1 MGMGMELGNFLRRS
15 ADENVE
21 SADGNRKWARPAVLV
36 PSAMGLAA
44 LAAVPFLGLSGSHG
58 YESVLTGAGAP
69 GCYDMVSLAIG
80 GRGDV
85 PSSNANNQFIVA
97 ADGTVLPASKAGNY
111 SSHWV
116 DPVVNAPSAT
126 VGSDSY
132 AAIYVDYPANMASY
146 EDAVD
151 AGVANTKTV
160 MQSIAKE
167 CPDTK
172 FSVVGYS
179 EGADVARRLAMDVGN
194 QPADDITIV
203 DPNSVVGVVILAD
216 AGRAAGEGPFPG
228 AKDPNNPDN
237 FDVAYQNGTKVAA
250 GQGAMPGTGGS
261 FGALEGKV
269 ASFCSEGDL
278 TCALPESTSLLH
290 LAVNVARQ
298 VNVDSLQKEGL
309 TVANGPE
316 VAAVIGRIALAALNE
331 IATQD
336 DWMQSDET
344 FLDVLI
350 KVSDPYYE
358 PEKTA
363 SVAEMT
369 QFTTKELLNVAY
381 LPAKLRNEV
390 IGAIENN
397 QNTIQVV
404 QSDPYQQTL
413 GEGVGHHFDYWR
425 DADAANGKPMTSAQY
440 AAAWLTHLA
449 EQAENGQLSTT
460 EVPDAVDLAASGS
473 SSATA
478 SATATGASPTTKLKA
493 AVGANAAAGG
503 TTTTDA
509 TTATGAATTEATTSA
524 EASAEAAA
532 ELPASPQV
540 TTTEAAQ
547 APATKEAASNAEDP
561 IPAGSKSAAV
571 TTTTEPA
578 PTR

>member
-1 MGMGMELGNFLRRS
+1 MELRNFWRRP
-15 ADENVE
+15 AEENVE
-21 SADGNRKWARPAVLV
+21 GVDRNRKWARPAVLV
-36 PSAMGLAA
+36 PSALGLAA
-44 LAAVPFLGLSGSHG
+44 LASVPFLGLSGSHG

-97 ADGTVLPASKAGNY
+97 ADGTVLPASKSGNY

-116 DPVVNAPSAT
+116 DPVVNAPNAT

-132 AAIYVDYPANMASY
+132 AAIYVDYPANMDSY
-146 EDAVD
+146 ENAVN

-237 FDVAYQNGTKVAA
+237 FDVAYQNGTNAAA

-261 FGALEGKV
+261 FGALDGKV

-278 TCALPESTSLLH
+278 TCAMPESTSLLH

-298 VNVDSLQKEGL
+298 VNVDSLQRDGL

-358 PEKTA
+358 PETTA
-363 SVAEMT
+363 TPGEIA
-369 QFTTKELLNVAY
+369 QFTTRELLNVAY
-381 LPAKLRNEV
+381 LPAKIRNEV
-390 IGAIENN
+390 IGAIEDN

-404 QSDPYQQTL
+404 QNDPYALTL
-413 GEGVGHHFDYWR
+413 GPDTGHHFDYWR
-425 DADAANGKPMTSAQY
+425 DADAANGKDMTSAQY

-449 EQAENGQLSTT
+449 EEAEKGQPSTT
-460 EVPDAVDLAASGS
+460 ELPDAVDLAGS
-473 SSATA
+473 AAASATA
-478 SATATGASPTTKLKA
+478 SASATPKA
-493 AVGANAAAGG
+493 ALPTSKVKATVGAKSVASTDAATTDA
-503 TTTTDA
+503 TTTDA
-509 TTATGAATTEATTSA
+509 TATDATTTSTEASTTTEAA
-524 EASAEAAA
+524 ADASAE
-532 ELPASPQV
+532 V

-547 APATKEAASNAEDP
+547 APATQEAASAAEGL
-561 IPAGSKSAAV
+561 IPAGSKAAAV
-571 TTTTEPA
+571 TTTTEPVPA
-578 PTR
+578 R